1 MAERELLM
9 YPVSRKGDDVV
20 VNLEKELT
28 YNYDD

>member
-1 MAERELLM
+1 M
-9 YPVSRKGDDVV
+9 YPLSRKGDDVV